1 MRIIWTPVA
10 KESYNEIE
18 AFLMIR
24 WNLEITQDFISAV
37 SQTMRIV
44 KENPYCF
51 QKWEH
56 DNSYLKGFVN
66 SKVSFYYKVKS
77 QEIVVYLFW
86 NNVQNPESLEEMLK

>member
-24 WNLEITQDFISAV
+24 WNLEITQHFINAV
-37 SQTMRIV
+37 SHTMRIV

-86 NNVQNPESLEEMLK
+86 NNVQNPESLKEMLK

>member
-1 MRIIWTPVA
+1 MTIIWTPVA

-18 AFLMIR
+18 AFLTIS

-44 KENPYCF
+44 KDNPYCF
-51 QKWEH
+51 QRWEH
-56 DNSYLKGFVN
+56 DHSYLKGFVN
-66 SKVSFYYKVKS
+66 SKISFYYKVKS

-86 NNVQNPESLEEMLK
+86 NNVQNSESLEEMLK

>member
-1 MRIIWTPVA
+1 MRIIWNPVA

-56 DNSYLKGFVN
+56 DNS
-66 SKVSFYYKVKS
+66 
-77 QEIVVYLFW
+77 
-86 NNVQNPESLEEMLK
+86 